1 MDDLVMFV
9 LIGAMFA
16 ATFALLFLVERLMTE
31 EKAK

>member
-1 MDDLVMFV
+1 MLDFFMLLLAV
-9 LIGAMFA
+9 LFFA